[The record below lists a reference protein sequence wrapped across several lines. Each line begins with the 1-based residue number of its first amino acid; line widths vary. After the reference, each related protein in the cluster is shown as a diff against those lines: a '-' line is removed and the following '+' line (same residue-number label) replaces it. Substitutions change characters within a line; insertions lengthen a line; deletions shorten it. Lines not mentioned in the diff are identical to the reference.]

1 MKTTCF
7 FVILLFLVS
16 SCTNKPKD
24 IPGFNPHQK
33 TTIQFNYSNVTEPV
47 YYTLFYNHTLPYN
60 QVVEKITITSDTTF
74 TKQYD
79 INHPIVLVAFTKKDD
94 FECLVL
100 PNDTLS
106 IEIKIEKDEKQNN
119 KIAFAG
125 TTASISDY
133 LTNFKKYFVRA
144 PRKDEKPQSFY
155 QKVDSFYQRENVV
168 LDSVIK
174 KNDFPA
180 WFYPY
185 QRKYIEY
192 QKTHNKLLY
201 YPQRFWFNKDFVPE
215 KDRINPIVN
224 LQDEEYYWLD
234 EAAYMLGNFHD
245 AKYDTLL
252 VPELIDNALLMKYKQ
267 NKINQLKKKLPTEA
281 LSYHTASS
289 LSSLL
294 TRKEIFRLSLNDF
307 QAFKKDIEKL
317 INKNRYLITDSSHL
331 FVLEEEKL
339 KTYQEYDNLKALSQ
353 GDKAP
358 EFILKDINDEKQR
371 LSDFRGKAIFL
382 NFWATYCGSCIKS
395 IPDKNELCEK
405 LGNKEF
411 VLINICLDSDI
422 NEWKNIIEKNNFSGI
437 HLICNDN
444 QKEYLSTR
452 YNIFTVAH
460 YTIVDKNGIVVKN
473 GIRDDVSKTIE
484 ELL

>member
-1 MKTTCF
+1 MKTTLWF
-7 FVILLFLVS
+7 ATLLFLVS
-16 SCTNKPKD
+16 ACANKSKE

-33 TTIQFNYSNVTEPV
+33 TTIQFNYSNVTEPL
-47 YYTLFYNHTLPYN
+47 YYTFFYNHTLPN
-60 QVVEKITITSDTTF
+60 KQVAEKITITSDTTF

-79 INHPIVLVAFTKKDD
+79 INHPIVLVAFSKKDD
-94 FECLVL
+94 FECLAL

-106 IEIKIEKDEKQNN
+106 IEIKIEKDGKPN
-119 KIAFAG
+119 KKIIFQG
-125 TTASISDY
+125 TTASVSDY
-133 LTNFKKYFVRA
+133 LTNFKKYFVGA
-144 PRKDEKPQSFY
+144 PRKDEKPQYFY
-155 QKVDSFYQRENVV
+155 QKVDSFYQREIVV

-174 KNDFPA
+174 KNDFPV

-192 QKTHNKLLY
+192 QKNHNKLLH
-201 YPQRFWFNKDFVPE
+201 YPQRYWFYENFVPAKE
-215 KDRINPIVN
+215 RINPSVN
-224 LQDEEYYWLD
+224 LKDVKYFWLD
-234 EAAYMLGNFHD
+234 EAAYMLDNFHD

-252 VPELIDNALLMKYKQ
+252 VPGLVDNALLMKYSQ
-267 NKINQLKKKLPTEA
+267 NKINHLKEKLPAEA

-294 TRKEIFRLSLNDF
+294 TRKDIFRLSLNDF
-307 QAFKKDIEKL
+307 QTFKRDIEKL
-317 INKNRYLITDSSHL
+317 INQNRYLITDSSHL

-339 KTYQEYDNLKALSQ
+339 KTYQEYENLIALSQ
-353 GDKAP
+353 GAKAP
-358 EFILKDINDEKQR
+358 EFILKDINGKKQK

-382 NFWATYCGSCIKS
+382 NFWATYCGGCIKS

-405 LGNKEF
+405 FKDEEF
-411 VLINICLDSDI
+411 VLINVCLDSDK
-422 NEWKNIIEKNNFSGI
+422 NGWKNIVEKNNFSGI

-444 QKEYLSTR
+444 QREYLSTR

-460 YTIVDKNGIVVKN
+460 YTIVDKNGVVVKN